1 MKNTAIRIPAVLIA
15 IVAAMLFATCK
26 PSHETVTPSKP
37 ETATAAKR
45 QASPAVR
52 FGTGGKAVDYAPFY
66 VAKNKHWF
74 EDSFAQQGHTAS
86 YVEFDSAP
94 TINESFG
101 SNRVDLVFVAEPP
114 VIIGRSAGI
123 DIRIVGIS
131 CSLRQEVLVRKESTI
146 RSVANLKGKKIAVL
160 KGSSSHYG
168 VYQIIRAAGLRPAD
182 ITIVDML
189 PPDART
195 AFESGQVDAW
205 AVWPPWVEQE
215 EIAGTGRVLPGA
227 DVKIHSILSSRGGF
241 ATEHPDLVR
250 QAVAVLDRAKKWIIE
265 NPDEA
270 KRIVA
275 QELGVSIDVVAKAW
289 PRHDFQAQI
298 TPDVISNIQAKS
310 DFLFDNGII
319 KQKIDVKA
327 GFIDLSFLPAS
338 PATGTK

>member
-1 MKNTAIRIPAVLIA
+1 MKKSAIRILVTVIA
-15 IVAAMLFATCK
+15 IVVAMLSATCK
-26 PSHETVTPSKP
+26 PRH
-37 ETATAAKR
+37 ETATI
-45 QASPAVR
+45 VR
-52 FGTGGKAVDYAPFY
+52 FGTGGKAVDYAPYY
-66 VAKNKHWF
+66 VAKNKQWF
-74 EDSFAQQGHTAS
+74 ADVFKGQDSSAS

-101 SNRVDLVFVAEPP
+101 TNRIDLVFVAEPP

-131 CSLRQEVLVRKESTI
+131 CSLRQEVLVRGDSSI
-146 RSVANLKGKKIAVL
+146 HSVADLKAKKIAVL

-168 VYQIIRAAGLRPAD
+168 VYQIIRAAGLQPTD

-189 PPDART
+189 PPDARA

-227 DVKIHSILSSRGGF
+227 DVKIHSILSARGGF
-241 ATEHPDLVR
+241 AQEHPELVR
-250 QAVAVLDRAKKWIIE
+250 QAVAVLERAKKWIIA

-275 QELGVSIDVVAKAW
+275 QELGVPIEVVAKAW

-298 TPDVISNIQAKS
+298 TSDVTSNIQAKS
-310 DFLFDNGII
+310 DFLYDNGLI
-319 KQKIDVKA
+319 KRKIDVKN
-327 GFIDLSFLPAS
+327 GFIDLSFQSSPPAS
-338 PATGTK
+338 GAK